1 MNCILVDDEPLARE
15 AIRLLLEDVSGLE
28 LVGEFNSAL
37 AASRYMIEHPVDL
50 VFLDIQM
57 PGITGLEFA
66 RAIPKETLVIF
77 TTAYSEYALDSY
89 EVDAIDY
96 LIKPVDPQRFEKAV
110 QKALAYHDLLREEE
124 KEDIE
129 APEEDY
135 FFVKSERRYFKVI
148 FSDVLFIEGLKD
160 YVILQL
166 KDQKIITKM
175 NLKNIHE
182 LLPRRQFMR
191 VNKSY
196 IVNTDKIDS
205 FDNNDI
211 FIGTYEIGIGNS
223 YRDAFFEEFVTKKEA
238 EPYQG
243 GGMEFCRWSGEVV
256 PGMLFFVGSGFS
268 GSDFSVLAA
277 MTGGRLGPVH
287 SQRSASRML

>member
-1 MNCILVDDEPLARE
+1 MKCILVDDEPLARE
-15 AIRLLLEDVSGLE
+15 AIRLLLEDASGLE
-28 LVGEFNSAL
+28 QVGEFNSAL
-37 AASRYMIEHPVDL
+37 AASRYMMQHPVDL

-66 RAIPKETLVIF
+66 RTIPKETLVIF

-96 LIKPVDPQRFEKAV
+96 LIKPVDPERFDKAV
-110 QKALAYHDLLREEE
+110 QKALVYHNLLTEQE

-129 APEEDY
+129 APEADY
-135 FFVKSERRYFKVI
+135 FFVKSERRFFKVI
-148 FSDVLFIEGLKD
+148 FSDILFIEGLKD

-196 IVNTDKIDS
+196 IVNTDQIDS

-211 FIGTYEIGIGNS
+211 FIGNHEIGIGNS
-223 YRDAFFEEFVTKKEA
+223 YRDAFFEEFVTKKR
-238 EPYQG
+238 G
-243 GGMEFCRWSGEVV
+243 
-256 PGMLFFVGSGFS
+256 
-268 GSDFSVLAA
+268 
-277 MTGGRLGPVH
+277 
-287 SQRSASRML
+287 